1 MNNFFDKVYLINL
14 DRRTDRMNECEKE
27 FKKYNIVY
35 ERISAFDGSKLEGNY
50 TPLIRGEIGCR
61 TSHLNIIKKAK
72 EEGLNN
78 ILILE
83 DDFEFCDDFES
94 KFKNYINQLPED
106 WQWIYFGGSHFEEP
120 TKVTNNIYRVNKT
133 YTTHAYA
140 IKSEIYDKLIET
152 LEIFEPADVRLAAL
166 QKELNT
172 YVTIPHL
179 IYQRDGFSDIQNNN
193 VSYEGIRKSKLD
205 VNK

>member
-1 MNNFFDKVYLINL
+1 M
-14 DRRTDRMNECEKE
+14 
-27 FKKYNIVY
+27 
-35 ERISAFDGSKLEGNY
+35 
-50 TPLIRGEIGCR
+50 
-61 TSHLNIIKKAK
+61 NIIKKAK

-94 KFKNYINQLPED
+94 KFKNYINQLPKD